1 MKRPPSSHFPRS
13 KIPASNKEPH
23 RASPR
28 TAGHDKGPHQMSPCI
43 VSIRSDR
50 HTRHLPPAYPPSAS
64 FSRLLHGWF
73 PPQPIAVPRP
83 TRGPKPCN
91 RRRLDIPGESPG
103 LTRKL
108 RPRTAKAGRIPTS
121 IPSGFDAFRP
131 LSQQGGHNYDN
142 RGYLAVRDRDP
153 ITRGA
158 PCTSV
163 LGIAALIR
171 ATALSVIMCFRRC
184 PPQNEPIFGSSRA
197 YYAFA
202 TTSDI

>member
-13 KIPASNKEPH
+13 KTPASNKEPH

-28 TAGHDKGPHQMSPCI
+28 IAGHDKGPHQMSPCI

-50 HTRHLPPAYPPSAS
+50 HTRHLPPAYPP
-64 FSRLLHGWF
+64 FRKLFL
-73 PPQPIAVPRP
+73 PIAWLVPAAAHSRTP
-83 TRGPKPCN
+83 PDPGPKPFN

-108 RPRTAKAGRIPTS
+108 RPRRAKAGRIPTS
-121 IPSGFDAFRP
+121 TPSGFDAFRP